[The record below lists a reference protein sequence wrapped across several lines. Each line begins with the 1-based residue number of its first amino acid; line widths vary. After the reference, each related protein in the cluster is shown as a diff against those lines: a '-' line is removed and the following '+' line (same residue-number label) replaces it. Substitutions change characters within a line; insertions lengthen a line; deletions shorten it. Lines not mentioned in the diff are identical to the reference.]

1 MPDLLITDDL
11 LDRCAYALFAV
22 DCRTV
27 RPGQSTPIET
37 WRAMSDT
44 ARQFHRAR
52 ARAVLAEALT

>member
-27 RPGQSTPIET
+27 RPDQSTPTET
-37 WRAMSDT
+37 WRAMTDT
-44 ARQFHRAR
+44 ARQAYRAR